1 MFQAM
6 QDNCKAETWKG
17 QLRKCSNGELLKYL
31 KILGRGAETIN
42 NTDKFSVANSEGG
55 C

>member
-1 MFQAM
+1 MV
-6 QDNCKAETWKG
+6 NY
-17 QLRKCSNGELLKYL
+17 LKYL